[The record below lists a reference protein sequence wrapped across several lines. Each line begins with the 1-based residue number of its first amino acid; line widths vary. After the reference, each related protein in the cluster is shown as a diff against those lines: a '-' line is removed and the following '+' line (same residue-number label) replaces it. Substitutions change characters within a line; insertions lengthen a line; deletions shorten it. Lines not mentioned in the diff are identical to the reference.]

1 MINRREFLQSIPLG
15 ALSLAAWSTPL
26 GAVGAT
32 GAPASAAEHMDPDR
46 LVSLAGDNVPAR
58 IGAYPARLLEL
69 LRGRT
74 DVNDFYL
81 AKGAV
86 AELEA
91 KFAKLLGKEDAAFM
105 PTGTMA
111 NQVAVRLLCG
121 DRRRLLLQKESH
133 VYRDEEDATPTVSG
147 INPVPLEG
155 GTTQAL
161 YPAIVDAFQQ
171 GTEDAYPVEVGA
183 ISLESPV
190 RRLDGATVPLETI
203 EKIAALAKRKG
214 AGMHLDGARLLLM
227 CGSEGFEV
235 ERYCAPFDTVYVSLY
250 KYLGAPFGAI
260 LAGNASTIA
269 RARHLRHVFG
279 GTIFHG
285 WIAALVASSNLDGFP
300 QRFAQARAEGEKL
313 LKLLGG
319 IPGITVHRVENGSNV
334 AFLQL
339 DKHVEDG
346 LASRLEKADIVIG
359 AIEDGRLRL
368 IINETILRKPAAS
381 IAAAFSP

>member
-15 ALSLAAWSTPL
+15 ALSLAAWGTPL
-26 GAVGAT
+26 GIAGAA
-32 GAPASAAEHMDPDR
+32 GAPASAAKHMDVDR
-46 LVSLAGDNVPAR
+46 LVSLAGDNVPTR

-69 LRGRT
+69 LRDRS

-81 AKGAV
+81 AKGAI
-86 AELEA
+86 AKLEA
-91 KFAKLLGKEDAAFM
+91 KFAKILGKEDAAFM

-133 VYRDEEDATPTVSG
+133 VYRDEEDAVSTVSG

-161 YPAIVDAFQQ
+161 YPSIVDAFEQA
-171 GTEDAYPVEVGA
+171 TEDAYPVEVGA

-285 WIAALVASSNLDGFP
+285 WIAALIASSNLDGFQ

-313 LKLLGG
+313 LKLLEG

-359 AIEDGRLRL
+359 GIENGRLPL
-368 IINETILRKPAAS
+368 IVNETILRKPAAS
-381 IAAAFSP
+381 IAAAFSS